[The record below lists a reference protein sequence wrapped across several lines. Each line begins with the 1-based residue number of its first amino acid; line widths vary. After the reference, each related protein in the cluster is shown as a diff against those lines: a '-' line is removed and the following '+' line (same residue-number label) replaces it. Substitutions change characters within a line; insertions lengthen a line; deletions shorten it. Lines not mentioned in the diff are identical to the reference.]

1 MLGIAASGLAAT
13 DAKEADLVGHRRR
26 LDFERLGGRGA
37 FLDQRRILLISI
49 VDLRQCARNLRQAA
63 GLLAARLRDF
73 SDDFGGLGDGG
84 HHFIERRTGFAGER
98 HALLHFTET
107 VGDQRL
113 DVLGGLGGALGETA
127 HLGGDDRK
135 AAAGLAGA
143 RRLDRGIERKQI
155 GLARD
160 LVDHDDNVGNLVRG
174 PFDMR
179 H

>member
-84 HHFIERRTGFAGER
+84 HHFIERRTGFAGPISPISSCR
-98 HALLHFTET
+98 S
-107 VGDQRL
+107 
-113 DVLGGLGGALGETA
+113 ALGTSSS
-127 HLGGDDRK
+127 
-135 AAAGLAGA
+135 
-143 RRLDRGIERKQI
+143 RLPPAICSRQSR
-155 GLARD
+155 
-160 LVDHDDNVGNLVRG
+160 N
-174 PFDMR
+174 P
-179 H
+179 